1 LETTE
6 TTQQSTSK
14 RLTLG
19 LEFGLRHDFTA
30 FTTSLAHHGLAELMR
45 RAVEDGLRH
54 VIRHGLETRTL
65 PGTHPGDYEPIHV
78 SSNRFGPRKQ
88 QGQLYTALCVRAAR
102 ALACEPQEL
111 ALKFVQAA
119 EDLKRFERVEYLQV
133 EGGLISFTLSES
145 GFINIKYADSI
156 ELMKLSEQEVVEF
169 KELKEEQ
176 EESVELQLMPKYRF
190 TSVQVDSFPVSADL
204 LKT

>member
-1 LETTE
+1 
-6 TTQQSTSK
+6 
-14 RLTLG
+14 
-19 LEFGLRHDFTA
+19 
-30 FTTSLAHHGLAELMR
+30 
-45 RAVEDGLRH
+45 
-54 VIRHGLETRTL
+54 
-65 PGTHPGDYEPIHV
+65 
-78 SSNRFGPRKQ
+78 
-88 QGQLYTALCVRAAR
+88 
-102 ALACEPQEL
+102 LACEPQEL